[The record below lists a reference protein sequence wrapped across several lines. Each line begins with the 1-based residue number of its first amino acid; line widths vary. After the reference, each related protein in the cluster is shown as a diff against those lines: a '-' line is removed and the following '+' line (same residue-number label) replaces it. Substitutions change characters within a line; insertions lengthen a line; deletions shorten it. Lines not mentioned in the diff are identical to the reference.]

1 MATEVFNR
9 IGEGE
14 CFTENPNFYNRQ
26 KRQYDDNDEEP
37 EVKVESSSK
46 PLTEAKK
53 EFSEHLEK
61 DSLTID
67 TCEKLTHDWN
77 KD

>member
-14 CFTENPNFYNRQ
+14 SFTETPNSY
-26 KRQYDDNDEEP
+26 KRFTKYRDEEEDEP
-37 EVKVESSSK
+37 EVKIESTSV

-53 EFSEHLEK
+53 EFLDHLNK

-67 TCEKLTHDWN
+67 TCEKITHDWN
-77 KD
+77 K